1 MTRRAVKSFAAAN
14 VRGSHHWRCS
24 RFVSKPGETARLAV
38 APVPAMRNTAR
49 SKLRARRMD
58 DDADDFDRYRKLLGE
73 AVDEPRRLALIDL
86 LIKERARD
94 RLKYHLATLE
104 AMRAPTVANVLGT
117 STT

>member
-1 MTRRAVKSFAAAN
+1 MLLLRFLPCETLRAASC
-14 VRGSHHWRCS
+14 G
-24 RFVSKPGETARLAV
+24 
-38 APVPAMRNTAR
+38 
-49 SKLRARRMD
+49 ARRMD
-58 DDADDFDRYRKLLGE
+58 DEADDFDRYRKLLGE